1 MTLPTVRK
9 ISETIVDFGEPLIHQ
24 LDTAQP
30 YEVVRSTFE
39 IVVLV
44 WNAHVMAMPRWGQP
58 RHLAELH
65 ARLQDPQ
72 LPAPMVEA
80 FKALTQRRAER
91 FATDARAVGEWSV
104 AQAAGQWRFRCDA
117 RVPDTTP

>member
-30 YEVVRSTFE
+30 YEVARSTFE
-39 IVVLV
+39 LVVLV

-80 FKALTQRRAER
+80 FNALTQRRAER
-91 FATDARAVGEWSV
+91 FATVDGGIDAHLFGGAIR
-104 AQAAGQWRFRCDA
+104 R
-117 RVPDTTP
+117 